1 MTTPTHAIVL
11 GASMTGLLTARVLT
25 DTYDRV
31 TIVDR
36 DDLRGGVSVEPR
48 RGVPQGRHAHG
59 LLATGLL
66 AIEELLPGATEEL
79 VAGGVPRGDMSG
91 NVRFC
96 PNGFRLSQTT
106 IGLVGL
112 GPSRPYLESYVR
124 SRVAKLP
131 GVTLLGEHD
140 IAGIEASADR
150 TRVVGARIQSRAA
163 GSTEQ
168 TLAADLVVDATGRGS
183 RTPRWLTELGYE
195 PPTAEQLMVDLGY
208 TSQHYRVR
216 PDALDG
222 DLAIIIG
229 PTAARP
235 RGGVIQAEEDNRAI
249 VTLFGILGDHPP
261 TDTDGFRAF
270 SQTLPLPFLG
280 EIVRDA
286 EALDEPV
293 LFRYPGSVRHRY
305 DKLRRFPAGYLV
317 IGDALCSFNP
327 LYGQGM
333 SVGAVEALKL
343 RDELR
348 SSAAGRNPAAPAPGL
363 DAVRFFRAVKPVID
377 VPWQIATGGDLSLPG
392 VEGDRNAMTRFINWY
407 LRRLHAAAVTD
418 TRLAVA
424 FIRVANL
431 LSPPPSLL
439 RPDLAVRVLRGARGR
454 QASDA

>member
-1 MTTPTHAIVL
+1 MTTPHPTHAVVL
-11 GASMTGLLTARVLT
+11 GASMTGLLTARVLA

-36 DDLRGGVSVEPR
+36 DDLSGGVSVEPR

-59 LLATGLL
+59 LLAAGLS
-66 AIEELLPGATEEL
+66 AIEELLPGATDEL
-79 VAGGVPRGDMSG
+79 VAGGVPSGDMSG

-96 PNGFRLSQTT
+96 PNGYRLAQSTV
-106 IGLVGL
+106 GLTGL

-124 SRVAKLP
+124 GRVAKLP

-140 IAGIEASADR
+140 VTGIEASADR
-150 TRVVGARIQSRAA
+150 TRVVGARVQSRTA
-163 GSTEQ
+163 GSVEEI
-168 TLAADLVVDATGRGS
+168 LAADLVVDATGRGS
-183 RTPRWLTELGYE
+183 RSPRWLKELGYE
-195 PPTAEQLMVDLGY
+195 PPAAEHLMVDLGY

-216 PDALDG
+216 PGALDG

-229 PTAARP
+229 PTADRP
-235 RGGVIQAEEDNRAI
+235 RGGVVQAEEGDRAI
-249 VTLFGILGDHPP
+249 VTLFGMLGDHPP
-261 TDTDGFRAF
+261 TDTAGFLAF
-270 SQTLPLPFLG
+270 SETLPLPFVG
-280 EIVRDA
+280 EILRDG
-286 EALDEPV
+286 EPLDEPV
-293 LFRYPGSVRHRY
+293 LFRYPGSTRHRY

-327 LYGQGM
+327 MYGQGM

-348 SSAAGRNPAAPAPGL
+348 SSAGAAPRSGGL

-377 VPWQIATGGDLSLPG
+377 IPWQIATGGDLALPG
-392 VEGDRNAMTRFINWY
+392 VEGERTVMTRFVNWY
-407 LRRLHAAAVTD
+407 LNRLHAAAVTD

-431 LSPPPSLL
+431 LAPPPSLL
-439 RPDLAVRVLRGARGR
+439 RPDLAVRVLRGPRAVSA
-454 QASDA
+454 Q